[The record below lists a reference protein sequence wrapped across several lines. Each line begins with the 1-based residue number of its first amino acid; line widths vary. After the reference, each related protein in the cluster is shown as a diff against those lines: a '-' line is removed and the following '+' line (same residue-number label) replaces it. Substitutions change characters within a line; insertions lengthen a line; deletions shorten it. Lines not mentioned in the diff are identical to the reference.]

1 MMQVTRIRIGR
12 PGVPSGMKDMIVRR
26 STRQIDRLRLLG
38 PVLIVAAALIVAAC
52 NNGSG
57 GTGY

>member
-1 MMQVTRIRIGR
+1 
-12 PGVPSGMKDMIVRR
+12 MKNMIVRR
-26 STRQIDRLRLLG
+26 STRLVDRLRTPG
-38 PVLIVAAALIVAAC
+38 PVLVAVAALIVAAC

>member
-1 MMQVTRIRIGR
+1 
-12 PGVPSGMKDMIVRR
+12 MKNKIAV
-26 STRQIDRLRLLG
+26 RLRAELDQLHHLG
-38 PVLIVAAALIVAAC
+38 PVLIAAVALLVAAC

>member
-1 MMQVTRIRIGR
+1 
-12 PGVPSGMKDMIVRR
+12 MKNMINRR
-26 STRQIDRLRLLG
+26 SAHQVDRLRLLG
-38 PVLIVAAALIVAAC
+38 PVLIAAAGLIVAAC

>member
-1 MMQVTRIRIGR
+1 MV
-12 PGVPSGMKDMIVRR
+12 MKNEIVVRLR
-26 STRQIDRLRLLG
+26 AQLDRLHHLG
-38 PVLIVAAALIVAAC
+38 PMLIAAVALLVAAC

>member
-1 MMQVTRIRIGR
+1 MKTFRIGR
-12 PGVPSGMKDMIVRR
+12 PSGLL
-26 STRQIDRLRLLG
+26 DRLPSLG
-38 PVLIVAAALIVAAC
+38 PLLLTAVALIVAAC

>member
-1 MMQVTRIRIGR
+1 
-12 PGVPSGMKDMIVRR
+12 MKNLIVRR
-26 STRQIDRLRLLG
+26 SARQVDRLRLLG
-38 PVLIVAAALIVAAC
+38 PALIAAAALIVAAC

>member
-1 MMQVTRIRIGR
+1 MKNVIARL
-12 PGVPSGMKDMIVRR
+12 SGLGL
-26 STRQIDRLRLLG
+26 DRFRWLG
-38 PVLIVAAALIVAAC
+38 PVLVVAAALIVAAC

>member
-1 MMQVTRIRIGR
+1 
-12 PGVPSGMKDMIVRR
+12 MKDMIVRR
-26 STRQIDRLRLLG
+26 SARQVDRLRLLG
-38 PVLIVAAALIVAAC
+38 PVLIAAVALIVAAC